1 MKNTNPFT
9 MKKFYTQQGVT
20 LIELMVS
27 VSIAIALA
35 ASVAPSI
42 QATISQNAIAAQMN
56 QMSALA
62 QFARGYAINNQSETT
77 FCASADYLAC
87 SNDWNQA
94 KIVLVDI
101 NGDLQRND
109 NEPLLA
115 SIGIEKSSHDVQGPQ
130 VSIRFLANGGAN
142 NNADILFCSYET
154 SSNRALM
161 ISLQGRVKTSQDSD
175 NNDVHEDRNGD
186 ALNCS

>member
-1 MKNTNPFT
+1 MKNANRYK
-9 MKKFYTQQGVT
+9 MKQEFTQQGVT

-27 VSIAIALA
+27 LSIAIALA

-56 QMSALA
+56 QISALA
-62 QFARGYAINNQSETT
+62 QFARSYAIDNQSETT
-77 FCASADYLAC
+77 FCASSDYLAC

-94 KIVLVDI
+94 KIVFVDI
-101 NGDLQRND
+101 NGDQQRNAD
-109 NEPLLA
+109 EPLLA

-142 NNADILFCSYET
+142 NNADILFCGNEASSY
-154 SSNRALM
+154 RALI
-161 ISLQGRVKTSQDSD
+161 ISLQGRVKISQDID
-175 NNDVHEDRNGD
+175 NNSFHEDRNGD
-186 ALNCS
+186 ALSCS